1 VRILG
6 ITLEDYSDLVGRIY
20 DAALDP
26 QLWPETL
33 ERVAGAV
40 GATAGGL
47 MLTDPIRQR
56 FAAVSVGV
64 SPAAVEAYNKYYW
77 RVDPMAPILGRMP
90 TGLLFTDRSVV
101 ARSELERTEL
111 HNDWAQP
118 QGLEDSAFA
127 ILLRDGP
134 ALGAFCLGA
143 SKRVNAY
150 ERSDSMRLLQLLVPH
165 LQRAARTQW
174 KMDCVIAGRNVAFA
188 ALARLRHG
196 VVLVGAGGRVLFA
209 NDAAA
214 RLAAQTD
221 GLSIGAAGMR
231 AALPSQDAALQRL
244 LAQAFTSNGAEVPIG
259 GMQAITRVSGRRAF
273 VIYVLPLREIA
284 ETFTAYAPCAI
295 AVIVDPDDPPPILPR
310 HLQELYGLTP
320 AEAAVAIQMLR
331 GQGLQA
337 VAAELRVTLS
347 TVRIHL
353 QRVFEKTG
361 THRQAEL
368 VRLLLDGQAGIAQ
381 ST

>member
-1 VRILG
+1 MG

-40 GATAGGL
+40 GATAAGL

-64 SPAAVEAYNKYYW
+64 SPAAVDAYNQYYW
-77 RVDPMAPILGRMP
+77 RIDPMAPVLGRMP

-101 ARSELERTEL
+101 SRSELERTEL

-143 SKRVNAY
+143 SARVNAY
-150 ERSDSMRLLQLLVPH
+150 ERSDAMQLLRMLVPH

-174 KMDCVIAGRNVAFA
+174 TMDGAIAGRNVAFA

-196 VVLVGAGGRVLFA
+196 VALIGAGGKVLFV

-214 RLAAQTD
+214 RLAAQPD
-221 GLSIGAAGMR
+221 GLSIGTAGLR
-231 AALPSQDAALQRL
+231 AALPVQDAALQRL
-244 LAQAFTSNGAEVPIG
+244 LARAFANNDSDVPAG
-259 GMQAITRVSGRRAF
+259 GMLAVSRPSGRRPF
-273 VIYVLPLREIA
+273 VVSVNPLREVA
-284 ETFTAYAPCAI
+284 EAFRTHCPCSVAI
-295 AVIVDPDDPPPILPR
+295 IVDPDDPLPILPR

-320 AEAAVAIQMLR
+320 AEAAVAIQMLHGR
-331 GQGLQA
+331 GLKA
-337 VAAELRVTLS
+337 VADTLNVTLS

-368 VRLLLDGQAGIAQ
+368 VRLLIDSQTAFDPPRC
-381 ST
+381 

>member
-1 VRILG
+1 MG

-77 RVDPMAPILGRMP
+77 QVDPMAPILGRMP

-101 ARSELERTEL
+101 ERSELERTEL

-150 ERSDSMRLLQLLVPH
+150 ERADSMRLLQLLVPH

-174 KMDCVIAGRNVAFA
+174 TMDCAIAGRNVAFA

-196 VVLVGAGGRVLFA
+196 AVLIGAGGKVLFA

-214 RLAAQTD
+214 RLAGRAD
-221 GLSIGAAGMR
+221 GLSIGASGLR
-231 AALPSQDAALQRL
+231 AALASEDNALQRL
-244 LAQAFTSNGAEVPIG
+244 FARAFAGNGSGVPAG
-259 GMQAITRVSGRRAF
+259 GMLAVTRVSGRRSF
-273 VIYVLPLREIA
+273 IVYVVPLRHGAA
-284 ETFTAYAPCAI
+284 EFMAHCPCAM
-295 AVIVDPDDPPPILPR
+295 AVIVDPDDPPRLSPD
-310 HLQELYGLTP
+310 HLQQLYDLTP
-320 AEAAVAIQMLR
+320 AEAVVAVELLS
-331 GQGLQA
+331 GSGLQA
-337 VAAELRVTLS
+337 VADELRVTLS

-368 VRLLLDGQAGIAQ
+368 VRLLLEGQAGIQADDP
-381 ST
+381 TR

>member
-1 VRILG
+1 LDV
-6 ITLEDYSDLVGRIY
+6 TLEDYSDLVGRIY

-33 ERVAGAV
+33 ERVAAAV
-40 GATAGGL
+40 GATAAGL

-64 SPAAVEAYNKYYW
+64 SPAAVEAYNQYYW
-77 RVDPMAPILGRMP
+77 RIDPMAPVLGRMP

-101 ARSELERTEL
+101 PRSELERTEL

-143 SKRVNAY
+143 SARANAY

-174 KMDCVIAGRNVAFA
+174 KMDTAIAGRNVAFA
-188 ALARLRHG
+188 ALARLHHG
-196 VVLVGAGGRVLFA
+196 VVLMGAGGKVLFA

-214 RLAAQTD
+214 RLAAQAD
-221 GLSIGAAGMR
+221 GLSIGAAGLR
-231 AALPSQDAALQRL
+231 AALPSQDTALQRL
-244 LAQAFTSNGAEVPIG
+244 FARAVAGNGNGVPAG
-259 GMQAITRVSGRRAF
+259 GMLVVSRPSGRRPFA
-273 VIYVLPLREIA
+273 VHVMPLREVA
-284 ETFTAYAPCAI
+284 ETFMSHGPSAV
-295 AVIVDPDDPPPILPR
+295 AVIVNPDDPPRISPL
-310 HLQELYGLTP
+310 HLQQLYGLTP
-320 AEAAVAIQMLR
+320 AEAAVAIQVLR

-337 VAAELRVTLS
+337 IANALRVTLS

-368 VRLLLDGQAGIAQ
+368 ARLLLDAQAGFVPDDPIG
-381 ST
+381 

>member
-1 VRILG
+1 
-6 ITLEDYSDLVGRIY
+6 
-20 DAALDP
+20 
-26 QLWPETL
+26 
-33 ERVAGAV
+33 
-40 GATAGGL
+40 
-47 MLTDPIRQR
+47 M
-56 FAAVSVGV
+56 
-64 SPAAVEAYNKYYW
+64 
-77 RVDPMAPILGRMP
+77 
-90 TGLLFTDRSVV
+90 
-101 ARSELERTEL
+101 
-111 HNDWAQP
+111 
-118 QGLEDSAFA
+118 
-127 ILLRDGP
+127 
-134 ALGAFCLGA
+134 GAFCLGA

-165 LQRAARTQW
+165 LQRAARSQW
-174 KMDCVIAGRNVAFA
+174 TMDCAIAGRNVAFA

-214 RLAAQTD
+214 KLAAQTD
-221 GLSIGAAGMR
+221 GLSIGAAGLR

-244 LAQAFTSNGAEVPIG
+244 SARAFASNGNSVPAG
-259 GMQAITRVSGRRAF
+259 GMLAVSRPSGRRPYAVF
-273 VIYVLPLREIA
+273 VIPLREVA
-284 ETFTAYAPCAI
+284 ETFMTYCPCAV
-295 AVIVDPDDPPPILPR
+295 AVIVDPDDPLPIFPR

-331 GQGLQA
+331 GQGLKA

-368 VRLLLDGQAGIAQ
+368 TRLLICAQ
-381 ST
+381 TAFEPPER